1 MEQYWASET
10 WQQKLGGLFDRIFV
24 VRLCRCHRHRHVS
37 TTSVDR
43 HDILVRRSP
52 QLARV
57 SLLRGANAIAVGA
70 IDSVLHDRNGRC
82 LFFGRALLDRIRR

>member
-10 WQQKLGGLFDRIFV
+10 WQQKLGSLCDRIFV
-24 VRLCRCHRHRHVS
+24 LRLGRSHRHRHVS

-43 HDILVRRSP
+43 HNILVRRSP

-57 SLLRGANAIAVGA
+57 PLLRWTNAIALGT
-70 IDSVLHDRNGRC
+70 IDSVLYDRNCRC
-82 LFFGRALLDRIRR
+82 HFFGRALLDRIRR